1 MVEAQTKNQDVF
13 WFWSDKIDW
22 AKRGD
27 AFYWLPEFLNIE
39 KAVKNGTNLQDLLT
53 KNITYGHTPLGG
65 KNTYT
70 DKGVLFIRSGQ
81 LNDFFLDLTDNV
93 YISEDIHRKMQ
104 RSIIKGRDVLVAT
117 VGATIG
123 AVAIIPESIKEANC
137 NQAVGILRSDESKL
151 NPYFL
156 AIYLSLPYGKEQIL
170 RQSSGGARD
179 NLDPFEL
186 KRVKIVLP
194 SIKDQQKVEQIIKTA
209 FQLKTEAEREYQ
221 EATSVFLQNIKTYI
235 SEWDTLTTEAKRAF
249 WLWSD
254 QVDMASRIDP
264 DYYSGEGMRN
274 KLGKT
279 KPLGELAEIKIG
291 KTPAFDDYLPSGKRR
306 IMKFRAITGR
316 GIDWENEER
325 GFVKEEFFQKN
336 KQNKLNE
343 SDIVLGSAAHQAHYI
358 GKYLDIVDE
367 LPKEFADGVLTVAE
381 IMTIRAKEAINP
393 FVLLLFLRSDVG
405 YELIQ
410 RQIKGQTSHLYPKDV
425 RGIGIP
431 EAIIKISKSEMGRE
445 IESNIRSSLEKSRL
459 SKQKLQEA
467 KNFVENLVRKV

>member
-1 MVEAQTKNQDVF
+1 MVEAPTKNQNIF
-13 WFWSDKIDW
+13 WIWSDKVDW

-27 AFYWLPEFLNIE
+27 VFYWLPEFLDIE
-39 KAVKNGTNLQDLLT
+39 KSVKSGTNLQDLLI

-70 DKGVLFIRSGQ
+70 DKGILFIRSGQ

-93 YISEDIHRKMQ
+93 YISEATHRKMQ
-104 RSIIKGRDVLVAT
+104 RSIITGRDVLVAT

-123 AVAIIPESIKEANC
+123 AVAIIPENIKEANC
-137 NQAVGILRSDESKL
+137 NQAVGILRTDEKRL
-151 NPYFL
+151 NPYYL
-156 AIYLSLPYGKEQIL
+156 AIYLSSPYGKEQIL

-186 KRVKIVLP
+186 KRVRVILP
-194 SIKDQQKVEQIIKTA
+194 SITDQQKVEQIVKEA
-209 FQLKTEAEREYQ
+209 FQLKKEAEKEYQ
-221 EATSVFLQNIKTYI
+221 EATNVFLENIKTYI
-235 SEWDTLTTEAKRAF
+235 SGWDTLTTEAKRAF

-254 QVDMASRIDP
+254 QVDIASRIDP
-264 DYYSGEGMRN
+264 DYYSGEGMIN

-279 KPLGELAEIKIG
+279 KSLGELAEIKIG
-291 KTPAFDDYLPSGKRR
+291 KTPAFDDYLPRGKRR

-316 GIDWENEER
+316 GIDLENEER

-336 KQNKLNE
+336 KRNKLNE
-343 SDIVLGSAAHQAHYI
+343 DDIVLGSAAHQAHYI

-381 IMTIRAKEAINP
+381 IMTIRVDEALNP
-393 FVLLLFLRSDVG
+393 FVLLLFLRSRVG

-425 RGIGIP
+425 AGIGIP
-431 EAIIKISKSEMGRE
+431 EAVIKISKSKIGVEVEGK
-445 IESNIRSSLEKSRL
+445 IQSSLTKARL

-467 KNFVENLVRKV
+467 KDFVENLITK

>member
-1 MVEAQTKNQDVF
+1 MVETQTKNQNIFWLWSKDVDF
-13 WFWSDKIDW
+13 Q
-22 AKRGD
+22 KRGD
-27 AFYWLPEFLNIE
+27 TQYWLPIFLENE
-39 KAVKNGTNLQDLLT
+39 TAVSKFPKLTDLVEL
-53 KNITYGHTPLGG
+53 KGGATPLGSNYVEHG
-65 KNTYT
+65 IPFLRIQNI
-70 DKGVLFIRSGQ
+70 GENELVLDEVVF
-81 LNDFFLDLTDNV
+81 
-93 YISEDIHRKMQ
+93 ISEDTHEGLLK
-104 RSIIKGRDVLVAT
+104 RSQLKAGDVLFTITGRIGSVA
-117 VGATIG
+117 VVPDEMKAGNINQHM
-123 AVAIIPESIKEANC
+123 VRMRIKNR
-137 NQAVGILRSDESKL
+137 GKL
-151 NPYFL
+151 LPH
-156 AIYLSLPYGKEQIL
+156 YLSTYLLTDYAKLQHERVAYGTTRIAL
-170 RQSSGGARD
+170 D
-179 NLDPFEL
+179 YPTLYNLKVF
-186 KRVKIVLP
+186 VP
-194 SIKDQQKVEQIIKTA
+194 SLKDQQKVEQIIKTA

-221 EATSVFLQNIKTYI
+221 EATNVFLQNIKTYI
-235 SEWDTLTTEAKRAF
+235 SEWNTLTTEAKRAF

-254 QVDMASRIDP
+254 QVDIASRIDP

-316 GIDWENEER
+316 GIDLENEER

-336 KQNKLNE
+336 KQNKLNK
-343 SDIVLGSAAHQAHYI
+343 SDVVLGSAAHQAHYI

-381 IMTIRAKEAINP
+381 IMTIRAKEVINP

-431 EAIIKISKSEMGRE
+431 EAIIKISKLETGRK
-445 IESNIRSSLEKSRL
+445 IEGKIRSSLEKSRL
-459 SKQKLQEA
+459 GRQKLQEA
-467 KNFVENLVRKV
+467 KDFVENLVKKA

>member
-1 MVEAQTKNQDVF
+1 MVEAQTKNQNIF
-13 WFWSDKIDW
+13 WLWSDKVDLV
-22 AKRGD
+22 KRLD
-27 AFYWLPEFLNIE
+27 VQYLLLE
-39 KAVKNGTNLQDLLT
+39 KLT
-53 KNITYGHTPLGG
+53 YLKS
-65 KNTYT
+65 
-70 DKGVLFIRSGQ
+70 DKTIS
-81 LNDFFLDLTDNV
+81 DFFDL
-93 YISEDIHRKMQ
+93 ISGYAFNSEWFMKQGEIP
-104 RSIIKGRDVLVAT
+104 IIKMTQITGDGSVDLSRAEYLSKDYLEKYNRFVVKKSDVLIALT
-117 VGATIG
+117 GATIG
-123 AVAIIPESIKEANC
+123 KSGYYYEDKPSLLNQRVLLLRSRGAYSNEFLLTFCLTDYFVNNVIKES
-137 NQAVGILRSDESKL
+137 G
-151 NPYFL
+151 
-156 AIYLSLPYGKEQIL
+156 
-170 RQSSGGARD
+170 GGARA
-179 NLDPFEL
+179 NVSPFS
-186 KRVKIVLP
+186 VG
-194 SIKDQQKVEQIIKTA
+194 SIKFLATTKSDQQKVEQIIKTA

-221 EATSVFLQNIKTYI
+221 EATNAFLQNIKTYI
-235 SEWDTLTTEAKRAF
+235 SEWDILTTEAKRAF

-254 QVDMASRIDP
+254 QIDIASRIDP

-343 SDIVLGSAAHQAHYI
+343 SDVVLGSAAHQAHYI

-393 FVLLLFLRSDVG
+393 FVLLLFLCSDVG

-431 EAIIKISKSEMGRE
+431 EAIVKISKSETGRK
-445 IESNIRSSLEKSRL
+445 IESKIRSSLEKSRL
-459 SKQKLQEA
+459 SRQKLQEA
-467 KNFVENLVRKV
+467 KKVVEELITK